1 MLAFG
6 SALVALGVLLWAS
19 PAPATTSFSVV
30 PSPNVTPSDY
40 NELDATAA
48 SGPADA
54 WAVGFSRVKFPSPF
68 RANIEHFNGT
78 TWSIVP
84 SAPRP
89 SNLDTRLHG
98 VAVLSASNAWAV
110 GSQEN
115 DSTTHL
121 GTLIEQWNGTAWTAI
136 PSPAHE
142 PPGSELLAV
151 AAISPQDI
159 WAVGDTA
166 GVPLT
171 EHFDGHAWSV
181 VPAAAVLSGS
191 GRLLSVAASS
201 ATDVWAVGTQGQR
214 HTTPVIEHFDGQAWS
229 VVSQPAGGY
238 DSALRAVTV
247 IGPSDAWAVGEQ
259 DLASTVTEHW
269 DGTSW
274 TLVSSP
280 FPTANNAQNTLSG
293 VAAFGSNDVWA
304 VGTTLTNF
312 SSDQTLALHWDGTA
326 WSIVPTPNPS
336 PGFNSLAGVAGAGAG
351 QPLWAVGS
359 QIPSS
364 VYRTLILTSTA

>member
-1 MLAFG
+1 
-6 SALVALGVLLWAS
+6 
-19 PAPATTSFSVV
+19 
-30 PSPNVTPSDY
+30 VTPSDY

-68 RANIEHFNGT
+68 RVNIEHFNGT

-89 SNLDTRLHG
+89 ANLDTRLHG
-98 VAVLSASNAWAV
+98 VAVLSGSNAWAV
-110 GSQEN
+110 GSQAN
-115 DSTTHL
+115 YTTNHL
-121 GTLIEQWNGTAWTAI
+121 GTLVEQWNGTTWTAI
-136 PSPAHE
+136 PSPATE
-142 PPGSELLAV
+142 PPSSELLAV
-151 AAISPQDI
+151 TAISAQNV

-166 GVPLT
+166 GVPLI

-181 VPAAAVLSGS
+181 VPAAAVPRGS

-201 ATDVWAVGTQGQR
+201 ATDVWAVGAQGQR
-214 HTTPVIEHFDGQAWS
+214 HSTPVIEHFDGQAWS

-238 DSALRAVTV
+238 DSVLRAVTV
-247 IGPSDAWAVGEQ
+247 IGPRDAWAVGEQ
-259 DLASTVTEHW
+259 DLAATVTEHW

-274 TLVSSP
+274 TLVNSP
-280 FPTANNAQNTLSG
+280 FPTANNAQNALAA
-293 VAAFGSNDVWA
+293 VAAFGSKDVWA

-312 SSDQTLALHWDGTA
+312 SSNQTLALHWDGTG
-326 WSIVPTPNPS
+326 WSIVPSPNPS
-336 PGFNSLAGVAGAGAG
+336 PGFNALAGVGGAGAG
-351 QPLWAVGS
+351 QPLWTVGS

-364 VYRTLILTSTA
+364 IYRTLILTSTA